1 MKQDREKPQGML
13 EAFILQHIEALC
25 NTTES
30 AACFLYGVTYD
41 PNALPNIIQKA
52 LTTHLGSAP
61 GFPPGM

>member
-25 NTTES
+25 NIMES
-30 AACFLYGVTYD
+30 AACFLYGVTCD
-41 PNALPNIIQKA
+41 PNALPNIIPKA
-52 LTTHLGSAP
+52 LTAHLSSAP